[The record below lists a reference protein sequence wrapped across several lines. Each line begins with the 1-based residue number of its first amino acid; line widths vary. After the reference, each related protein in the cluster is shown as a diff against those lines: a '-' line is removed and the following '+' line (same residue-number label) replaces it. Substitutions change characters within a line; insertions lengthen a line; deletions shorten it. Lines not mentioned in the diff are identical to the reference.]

1 MTDRAGSQT
10 RVENLILGAL
20 PPVEFKRL
28 APHLKSV
35 TLRVGEILKEADE
48 PARDVYFPLE
58 AVISLITVMENGGTL
73 ECGIVGRE
81 GVAGISA
88 FLGGGSTPNQQLV
101 QVPGTAL
108 KVPGSILAHE
118 FKRGGRL
125 QELLGKYTLATIIQ
139 ISQSVACNRI
149 HSAEERLCRWLLMMN
164 DRSDTVFF
172 PHTQEFLAQMLGAAR
187 PVVTITAGALQKAGL
202 IKYSRGNL
210 TILNRSGLESASCEC
225 YAKVAAEFDRLL
237 GSSHA
242 HSRAHGGD

>member
-1 MTDRAGSQT
+1 MSEVGSQT
-10 RVENLILGAL
+10 RVENFLLGAL

-28 APHLKSV
+28 APRLKCV
-35 TLRVGEILKEADE
+35 TLRVGQILKEADE
-48 PARDVYFPLE
+48 PAVDVYFPLD
-58 AVISLITVMENGGTL
+58 AVISLITVMENGMTV

-81 GVAGISA
+81 GVAGLSA

-108 KVPGSILAHE
+108 KLPGSILAHE

-125 QELLGKYTLATIIQ
+125 QELLSTYTLATIIQ

-164 DRSDTVFF
+164 DRADTVFF

-187 PVVTITAGALQKAGL
+187 PVVTTTAGALQKAGL

-210 TILNRSGLESASCEC
+210 TIMNRRGLESASCEC
-225 YAKVAAEFDRLL
+225 YAKVTTEFERLL
-237 GSSHA
+237 GSNYAHA
-242 HSRAHGGD
+242 GADGGD

>member
-1 MTDRAGSQT
+1 MTDPAGSQT
-10 RVENLILGAL
+10 LVENLILGAL

-28 APHLKSV
+28 APHLKCV
-35 TLRVGEILKEADE
+35 TLRVGDVLKEADE
-48 PARDVYFPLE
+48 PALDVYFPLD
-58 AVISLITVMENGGTL
+58 AVISLITVMENGMTL

-108 KVPGSILAHE
+108 KLTASVLAHE

-125 QELLGKYTLATIIQ
+125 QELLSTYTLATIIQ

-149 HSAEERLCRWLLMMN
+149 HNAEERLCRWLLMMN

-187 PVVTITAGALQKAGL
+187 PVVTTTAGALQKAGL

-210 TILNRSGLESASCEC
+210 TIMNRSGLESASCEC

-237 GSSHA
+237 GRRHA
-242 HSRAHGGD
+242 DS

>member
-1 MTDRAGSQT
+1 MTDRAAPQT
-10 RVENLILGAL
+10 QVENLLLGAL
-20 PPVEFKRL
+20 PPVELKRL
-28 APHLKSV
+28 TPHLKCV

-48 PARDVYFPLE
+48 PAIDVYFPLD
-58 AVISLITVMENGGTL
+58 AVISLITVMENGVTL

-81 GVAGISA
+81 GIAGISA
-88 FLGGGSTPNQQLV
+88 FLGGGPTPNQQLV

-108 KVPGSILAHE
+108 KLPGSVIAQE

-125 QELLGKYTLATIIQ
+125 QELLSRYTLATIIQ
-139 ISQSVACNRI
+139 ISQSVACNRV

-225 YAKVAAEFDRLL
+225 YAKVAGEFDRLL
-237 GSSHA
+237 GNRNAHA
-242 HSRAHGGD
+242 GAHGGD